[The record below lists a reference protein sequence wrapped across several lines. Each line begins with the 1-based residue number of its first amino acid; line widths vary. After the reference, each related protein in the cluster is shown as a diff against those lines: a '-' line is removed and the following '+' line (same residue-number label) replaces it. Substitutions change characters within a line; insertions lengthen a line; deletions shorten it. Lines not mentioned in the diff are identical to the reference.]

1 MDILVIIFLMQVV
14 GSAIGILLAV
24 ALVDR
29 FNKWKDRR
37 R

>member
-24 ALVDR
+24 VLVDR